1 MYLLELA
8 MKTLV
13 NATMKASLADA
24 PRFLV
29 TSCPWLKGRIMR
41 WSQGGVT
48 VRYDIPNVPW
58 DNDHTVIPKDDPA
71 SHTSS
76 YTTNMCISPKTEVTA
91 L

>member
-8 MKTLV
+8 MRNLQSQT
-13 NATMKASLADA
+13 ATASLATA
-24 PRFLV
+24 QRFQV
-29 TSCPWLKGRIMR
+29 ASCPWLKGRIMR

-48 VRYDIPNVPW
+48 VRYDLPNVPW
-58 DNDHTVIPKDDPA
+58 DNDHSKIPKDDPA

-76 YTTNMCISPKTEVTA
+76 YTSNLCISPNTEVIA